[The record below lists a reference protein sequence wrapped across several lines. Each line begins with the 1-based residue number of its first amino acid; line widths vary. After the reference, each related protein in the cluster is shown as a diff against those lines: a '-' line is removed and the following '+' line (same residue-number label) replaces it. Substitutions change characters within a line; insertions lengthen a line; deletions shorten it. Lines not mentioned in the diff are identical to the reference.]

1 MLNFNISILR
11 CFRIWFVKKY
21 LICEFNSLLKTYDW
35 WDTWFAVSFVNILLQ
50 CSYIFCSWTVLIC
63 FMIDLRWCMLESV
76 TTLQTVANSIRSKCS
91 HLGQPETGG
100 LHLICLHPA
109 LVPGQRGILL
119 VGIDNSAWRR
129 WKQRCTNCF
138 SLYEGIRLKS
148 ICVHIGLWHQLFEKK
163 TVTMKQK

>member
-63 FMIDLRWCMLESV
+63 FMIDLKWCMLESV

-100 LHLICLHPA
+100 LHLD
-109 LVPGQRGILL
+109 LL
-119 VGIDNSAWRR
+119 AFCIGPRTKRDFAGWDWQLCMAKMETEMHKLFFFVWRD
-129 WKQRCTNCF
+129 
-138 SLYEGIRLKS
+138 
-148 ICVHIGLWHQLFEKK
+148 
-163 TVTMKQK
+163 